1 MMQQY
6 HPLGRGIVGGGRGEG
21 GVRGGGRWGRS
32 DHDNV
37 VRVEPITSGRPRVC
51 AFFASDKGCKNG
63 TSCKFLH
70 DVAAAAVACT
80 QEKIYE
86 QMPKLFKSNNALNNQ
101 SGLPQNGACTPR
113 RPNNNNN
120 VGVYAAMGRR
130 NNMVRE
136 GQKQLG
142 QHSLPPIVVRSIS
155 ATSTLGDKFNEGYQL
170 SLSTSSHT
178 NNDASVAANAKH
190 GEVMT
195 TTDSGGILAGIVA
208 AQRGDVAMAEVF
220 QRTNFTRSTT
230 DSAAAAAAV
239 HLDNDVVA
247 AEVSFVNVKIEQT
260 NAANNDQLGNMNLG
274 NAALLTDSTSPP
286 TPMNGEGKSLIP
298 MKKRTLALEV
308 HSPLSKIR
316 HIDSSLVSSSSEG
329 NTTRLIS
336 KKTSLPLPPPTKKKC
351 SKYSSP
357 SDLPST
363 FAIPTNTMKKS
374 NEPSSLDMASK
385 ILRDGK
391 RVYARKDVLSVDHYP
406 GMIESH
412 NVIEK
417 EKELKHV
424 VYNVR
429 FNDGDFVENIAENF
443 VMSRKAYKKLNP
455 PMSVPTADDDK
466 AGETKLSASED
477 IDETDPPPLTAC
489 NTTESTSLL
498 PSKFAKADSTFVKA
512 EGLPDGWVVRLV
524 TNKGGRIVKMY
535 LSPIKSFSFQS
546 KKQALRFVEI
556 LQNENVNGD
565 EKVAKKLFNETK
577 ATNVKKSKTV
587 NSSLTSSNKTLIVP
601 RDNSELSITESR
613 ESDDITTASDL
624 LSVQKRFKCKMGNC
638 QKWNDVEGGF
648 CKSHAVLTK
657 TSAIK
662 KKSTDVTSTRP
673 SKKQKECLAGCDY
686 KSPAEPNDD
695 RLQALVVGNNQ
706 APQRQALPAEQAMIE
721 DNQAAMIEVNQAAV
735 VIKINDDE
743 IYNFREQNVVNADE
757 FMHIYDDVVTKL
769 TNAKADDDITAIAFY
784 DYLTSYFITKM
795 NHGDFCLGLD
805 KDFIIRIIH
814 DFGVRKQ
821 KLVTVTEGR
830 IGYERY
836 LEYLLK
842 ELKARV
848 QV

>member
-1 MMQQY
+1 MMHQY
-6 HPLGRGIVGGGRGEG
+6 HPLERGIVGGGRGEG
-21 GVRGGGRWGRS
+21 GMRGGGRWGRS

-37 VRVEPITSGRPRVC
+37 VRAEPITSGRPRVC

-63 TSCKFLH
+63 TACKFLH
-70 DVAAAAVACT
+70 DVAAAAAAAC
-80 QEKIYE
+80 
-86 QMPKLFKSNNALNNQ
+86 NNALNNQ
-101 SGLPQNGACTPR
+101 SGLPQNGACMLR
-113 RPNNNNN
+113 RPNNNND

-142 QHSLPPIVVRSIS
+142 QHSLPPIIVRSIS

-195 TTDSGGILAGIVA
+195 TADSGGILAGIVA

-230 DSAAAAAAV
+230 DSAAAAAV

-247 AEVSFVNVKIEQT
+247 AGVSVVNVKIEQT
-260 NAANNDQLGNMNLG
+260 NATNNYQLGNMNLG
-274 NAALLTDSTSPP
+274 NAALLTDSSSPP

-316 HIDSSLVSSSSEG
+316 HDDSSLVSSSSEG
-329 NTTRLIS
+329 NTTRLLS
-336 KKTSLPLPPPTKKKC
+336 KKTSLPLPPTPPTKKKC

-363 FAIPTNTMKKS
+363 FAIPTITMKKS
-374 NEPSSLDMASK
+374 NEPSSLDMASN
-385 ILRDGK
+385 ILRNGK

-406 GMIESH
+406 GMIESR

-429 FNDGDFVENIAENF
+429 FKDGDLVENIAESF

-455 PMSVPTADDDK
+455 PTSVPTAGDNN
-466 AGETKLSASED
+466 AEETKLSASKD
-477 IDETDPPPLTAC
+477 IDETDPSPLTAC
-489 NTTESTSLL
+489 NTTESNLSS
-498 PSKFAKADSTFVKA
+498 PSKFAKADSTFIKA

-546 KKQALRFVEI
+546 KKQAIRFVEI

-565 EKVAKKLFNETK
+565 EKLAKKLFNETK
-577 ATNVKKSKTV
+577 ATNVKKSTTSK
-587 NSSLTSSNKTLIVP
+587 SSLTSSNKTLIIP
-601 RDNSELSITESR
+601 RDKSELSITESR

-648 CKSHAVLTK
+648 CESHAVLTK

-662 KKSTDVTSTRP
+662 KKSTDVTSPRP

-686 KSPAEPNDD
+686 KPPAEPNDD

-706 APQRQALPAEQAMIE
+706 DPQRQALPAEQAMIEDNQAAMIE

-743 IYNFREQNVVNADE
+743 VYNFREQNVVNADE

-769 TNAKADDDITAIAFY
+769 TNAKADNDITAIAFY

-848 QV
+848 QVET